1 MAILKRARSFWSE
14 FKGFA
19 FKGNMI
25 DLAVAVVIGGAFS
38 NVIKAVVSDVVTPIV
53 GLVNH
58 QGSTFPFQQWKI
70 WVFPVGDL
78 INELLNFFV
87 VALVVFLTVVK
98 LMQTIMH
105 ATHHESAPGEP
116 VTKQCPY
123 CLSVIPAKARKCA
136 QCTSDQ
142 PDMQPPATAT

>member
-1 MAILKRARSFWSE
+1 
-14 FKGFA
+14 
-19 FKGNMI
+19 MI

-38 NVIKAVVSDVVTPIV
+38 NVIKAVVTDVITPIV
-53 GLVNH
+53 ALINGHGNK
-58 QGSTFPFQQWKI
+58 FPFQQWKVWI
-70 WVFPVGDL
+70 FPVGDL

-98 LMQTIMH
+98 LTQTLMNVAH
-105 ATHHESAPGEP
+105 RETSPGEP

-123 CLSVIPAKARKCA
+123 CLSVIPAMARKCS

-142 PDMQPPATAT
+142 PGMPPLPAAS